1 MTRLPKLDAA
11 AAASAHQRVPAW
23 DLRADRI
30 AREFLFENFVD
41 AFAFMTKVALLA
53 EKRDHHPDWNNVFNR
68 VSIELS
74 THDVGGLSELDF
86 ELAAAIDAVA
96 AGER

>member
-1 MTRLPKLDAA
+1 MARPSKLDAA

-23 DLRADRI
+23 ELRADSL
-30 AREFLFENFVD
+30 AREFVFDDFVE

-53 EKRDHHPDWNNVFNR
+53 EKRDHHPRWNNVYNQ

-96 AGER
+96 AAER